1 MKSFIALVAGVVIG
15 WFSLSI
21 YYDLQVLNCHDFST
35 KHSKWVGYI
44 AKDKLGDFRC
54 FWLEQEYPNRVRQ
67 GRI

>member
-1 MKSFIALVAGVVIG
+1 MKHTVHAIAFLFIG
-15 WFSLSI
+15 WLFTSI
-21 YYDLQVLNCHDFST
+21 YYDLQVLNCNDFST